1 MYFPAKVIP
10 ITVISNIPKLKS
22 VQKINPAYP
31 IAEAPKVR
39 INGSL
44 LPVTSAILGT
54 NNKPIRIPT
63 KYIDPNNPI
72 LWLGSQSISNFST
85 QFSMYS
91 LSVSTARY
99 LKDGSCTKAGHISAL
114 VHGSQDWPPAT
125 WH

>member
-10 ITVISNIPKLKS
+10 ITVINNIPKFKS

-31 IAEAPKVR
+31 IAEALRVI

-44 LPVTSAILGT
+44 LPTTSAILGT

-63 KYIDPNNPI
+63 KYIDPNNPT
-72 LWLGSQSISNFST
+72 LWLGSQSISNLCT
-85 QFSMYS
+85 QFSIYT

-99 LKDGSCTKAGHISAL
+99 LKDGSSAKARHISSL
-114 VHGSQDWPPAT
+114 VHGSQDWPPPN
-125 WH
+125 